1 MNMYRFNNEGSV
13 AFANG
18 LADLSRIEAPVDA
31 DFAKIKDLAS
41 DASLISAINGGHILP
56 AGPFASRYEMCL
68 RIYNAIKTSSLIV
81 NFDPTDSFW
90 SWLSAWYFDDL
101 TSFTF
106 KDGSIRRKLSKE
118 RESPA
123 YVWSKSYKKAYR
135 HRLGHGVFMIHHLG
149 EVLAKP
155 MLLSHPGSMSDYCE
169 QTFARVGSYKEKAVI
184 EAAHSIYYDG
194 EKVAPGASSERR
206 WGLRH
211 LHREVAQCLV
221 NYEMNEMGT
230 DELLAFL
237 PPSFKNK
244 GFNAWSRDAKLVAY
258 LIHSLPATWHDLFPV
273 PQQGSVQ
280 WVADQVGCTKRDLDE
295 TLAEL
300 KAIDGN
306 PAGDRGWVDVLESLA
321 EEHGSEFFFKAVA
334 AVILGKA
341 TSLEISM
348 LSAVDSL

>member
-1 MNMYRFNNEGSV
+1 MTMYRFNSEGSV
-13 AFANG
+13 AFADG

-31 DFAKIKDLAS
+31 DFAKIEDLAN
-41 DASLISAINGGHILP
+41 DASLISAIDGSHILP
-56 AGPFASRYEMCL
+56 VGPFASRYEMCL

-81 NFDPTDSFW
+81 NFDPSDSYW

-106 KDGSIRRKLSKE
+106 RDGSVRRKLSKE

-123 YVWSKSYKKAYR
+123 YVWSRSYKKAYR

-155 MLLSHPGSMSDYCE
+155 MLLSDPGSMSDYCE

-194 EKVAPGASSERR
+194 EKVAQGASSERR

-211 LHREVAQCLV
+211 LHREVAQCLI
-221 NYEMNEMGT
+221 NYEMHEMGA
-230 DELLAFL
+230 DELLGFL
-237 PPSFKNK
+237 PASFKNK
-244 GFNAWSRDAKLVAY
+244 GFKSWSRDAKLVAY
-258 LIHSLPATWHDLFPV
+258 LIHSLPATWHDLLAV
-273 PQQGSVQ
+273 PAQESLQ
-280 WVADQVGCTKRDLDE
+280 WVADQIGCTRRDLDQ

-306 PAGDRGWVDVLESLA
+306 DVAARGWVAVLDSIA
-321 EEHGSEFFFKAVA
+321 RRHGQEAFLKAIVA
-334 AVILGKA
+334 LIHGNA
-341 TSLEISM
+341 TPLEQVM
-348 LSAVDSL
+348 LSAVDAI